1 MASAVPEYRTTGSR
15 EVYRSRWM
23 TLREDDIVRA
33 DGTPGHYGVL
43 SKPDFALIIPR
54 HDDGS
59 FTLVEQFRYPVG
71 ERCLEFPQGA
81 DETRPDIDP
90 LELAAKELAEET
102 GLRAG
107 AVTLLGHL
115 HHAYGYSDQGMS
127 VVLATGLTPGPT
139 ARETEEQGMTL
150 VRVPERELEAMMED
164 GRIRD
169 CASVAGY
176 GMLLLHARR
185 TRWRRSSRT

>member
-1 MASAVPEYRTTGSR
+1 VASGVPEYRTTGSR
-15 EVYRSRWM
+15 EIYRSRWM

-43 SKPDFALIIPR
+43 SKPDFALVIPR

-81 DETRPDIDP
+81 DEHRPDIDP
-90 LELAAKELAEET
+90 LELAEKELAEET

-107 AVTLLGHL
+107 TFTLLGRL
-115 HHAYGYSDQGMS
+115 HHAYGYSDQDMS
-127 VVLATGLTPGPT
+127 VVLATGLTAGPH
-139 ARETEEQGMTL
+139 AREVEEQGMTL
-150 VRVPERELEAMMED
+150 VRVSERELEAMMGD

-169 CASVAGY
+169 CASVAAY

-185 TRWRRSSRT
+185 AR

>member
-15 EVYRSRWM
+15 EIYRSRWM

-33 DGTPGHYGVL
+33 DGTPGRYGVL
-43 SKPDFALIIPR
+43 SKPDFALVIPR

-81 DETRPDIDP
+81 DEHRPDIDP
-90 LELAAKELAEET
+90 LELARKELAEET

-107 AVTLLGHL
+107 AVDPARSPPSRVRLQRSGHVGRARDRA
-115 HHAYGYSDQGMS
+115 HRRAH
-127 VVLATGLTPGPT
+127 
-139 ARETEEQGMTL
+139 AREVEEQGMTL
-150 VRVPERELEAMMED
+150 VRVSERELEAMMGD

-185 TRWRRSSRT
+185 AR

>member
-1 MASAVPEYRTTGSR
+1 MDDPARRRDRAGRRHPRPLRRALQSR
-15 EVYRSRWM
+15 IS
-23 TLREDDIVRA
+23 
-33 DGTPGHYGVL
+33 P
-43 SKPDFALIIPR
+43 SIIPR

-59 FTLVEQFRYPVG
+59 FTFVEQFRYPVG

-81 DETRPDIDP
+81 DEQQPDIDP
-90 LELAAKELAEET
+90 LELAKKELAEET

-107 AVTLLGHL
+107 EVRLLGRL

-127 VVLATGLTPGPT
+127 VVLATDLTEGPP
-139 ARETEEQGMTL
+139 AREVEEQGMTL
-150 VRVPERELEAMMED
+150 VRVTEAELEAMMED

-176 GMLLLHARR
+176 GMLLLQARR
-185 TRWRRSSRT
+185 AS

>member
-1 MASAVPEYRTTGSR
+1 MADPQRPEYRTIGTR

-23 TLREDDIVRA
+23 TLREDEIVRA
-33 DGTPGHYGVL
+33 DGTPGRYGVL
-43 SKPDFALIIPR
+43 SKPDFALVIPR

-71 ERCLEFPQGA
+71 ERCQEFPQGA
-81 DETRPDIDP
+81 DEHNPDIDP
-90 LELAAKELAEET
+90 LELATKELAEET

-107 AVTLLGHL
+107 SVTLLGRL

-127 VVLATGLTPGPT
+127 VVLATDLTEGPH

-150 VRVPERELEAMMED
+150 VRVPGAELAAMMGD

-169 CASVAGY
+169 CASVAGF
-176 GMLLLHARR
+176 GLLLLHERR
-185 TRWRRSSRT
+185 TS